1 MSETLSP
8 VSAHPARPTLAA
20 DIIIANAPDPVF
32 VCDLEG
38 KILEANEAVSRLL
51 GLRPDEVLEQSIAR
65 FLGQEEAR
73 EFVVALREVVE
84 RGVTRNVRLHPRSA
98 SGEMIPTTLN
108 ASALRDT
115 DGNIIG
121 AIGILRDM
129 RELDQA
135 RAYAE
140 SLIKNAPDPVFVS
153 DLEGKIHEAN
163 DAVFSLLGFRPD
175 ELIEQSLSR
184 IISPE
189 ETWEFM
195 VALREVVECGVT
207 RNARLHPRRASGD
220 VIPTT
225 LNASALRDAEGRVIG
240 AIGILR
246 DMRELDKARAY
257 AESLIKNA
265 PDPVFV
271 SDLEG
276 KIHQANDA
284 VFSLLGFRP
293 DELIEQSLSRIISP
307 EETWEFMVALREVV
321 ECGVTRNARLHPRRA
336 SGDVIPT
343 TLNASALRDAEGR
356 VIGAIGILRDMRE
369 LDKARAYAESL
380 IKNAPDPVFVS
391 DLEGK
396 IHQANDAVSHLLGFR
411 QDEVV
416 EQSVSRFLG
425 ADETREFVA
434 ALREVVEHGV
444 SRNVPLHPRSASGE
458 VISTT
463 LNASALRDADGNVI
477 GAIGILR
484 DMRAYEQVL
493 HDLEDSRRELR
504 DADQAKDRFLAVVSH
519 ELRTPLTAMLGWV
532 RLLTGGM
539 LDDATSAR
547 ALPVIERNTKLL
559 AQLIDDL
566 LDVSRIV
573 AGKLRLEVGPVDL
586 VAVIESAI
594 EAVQGLADAKS
605 IGLKAVLD
613 PSAGSVAGDP
623 GRLQQVVWNLLSNA
637 IKFTPSRGRIDLR
650 LERAGSHARLTVR
663 DTGRGIS
670 PELLPHIF
678 DRFRQDERSRRHG
691 GLGLGLAIVRHIVAL
706 HDGSVRA
713 ESDGEGRGATL
724 VVELPLPTDDVRS
737 APKPAAV
744 YRRLESAP
752 SRLINLAGRR
762 ILVVDDEPDARDL
775 LSTIL
780 GRAGADVT
788 VAASADEALEV
799 LRRWRPDVLVSDIG
813 MPGDDGYVLIRK
825 VRTLLPE
832 EGSQVRALA
841 LTAYARSE
849 DRVLALEAGFHTHIA
864 KPVDPLELT
873 ALIAGLAPERRD

>member
-1 MSETLSP
+1 MPEALSP
-8 VSAHPARPTLAA
+8 VAVLTARPTLAA

-51 GLRPDEVLEQSIAR
+51 GLRRDEVLEQSISR
-65 FLGQEEAR
+65 FLGQDEAR

-84 RGVTRNVRLHPRSA
+84 RDVTRNVRLQPRSA

-115 DGNIIG
+115 DGSIIG

-129 RELDQA
+129 RELDQ
-135 RAYAE
+135 
-140 SLIKNAPDPVFVS
+140 
-153 DLEGKIHEAN
+153 
-163 DAVFSLLGFRPD
+163 
-175 ELIEQSLSR
+175 
-184 IISPE
+184 
-189 ETWEFM
+189 
-195 VALREVVECGVT
+195 
-207 RNARLHPRRASGD
+207 
-220 VIPTT
+220 
-225 LNASALRDAEGRVIG
+225 
-240 AIGILR
+240 
-246 DMRELDKARAY
+246 ARAY

-321 ECGVTRNARLHPRRA
+321 DRGVTRNARLHPRSA
-336 SGDVIPT
+336 SGDVIP
-343 TLNASALRDAEGR
+343 
-356 VIGAIGILRDMRE
+356 
-369 LDKARAYAESL
+369 
-380 IKNAPDPVFVS
+380 
-391 DLEGK
+391 
-396 IHQANDAVSHLLGFR
+396 
-411 QDEVV
+411 
-416 EQSVSRFLG
+416 
-425 ADETREFVA
+425 
-434 ALREVVEHGV
+434 
-444 SRNVPLHPRSASGE
+444 
-458 VISTT
+458 TT

-504 DADQAKDRFLAVVSH
+504 DADQAKDRFLAIVSH

-532 RLLTGGM
+532 RLLTTGR

-566 LDVSRIV
+566 LDVSGII

-623 GRLQQVVWNLLSNA
+623 GRLQQVVWNLLANA
-637 IKFTPSRGRIDLR
+637 IKFTPNRGRIDLR
-650 LERAGSHARLTVR
+650 LERAGAHARLTVR

-678 DRFRQDERSRRHG
+678 DRFRQDERTRQHG
-691 GLGLGLAIVRHIVAL
+691 GLGLGLAIVRHIAKL
-706 HDGSVRA
+706 REGTGWSV
-713 ESDGEGRGATL
+713 
-724 VVELPLPTDDVRS
+724 
-737 APKPAAV
+737 
-744 YRRLESAP
+744 
-752 SRLINLAGRR
+752 
-762 ILVVDDEPDARDL
+762 
-775 LSTIL
+775 
-780 GRAGADVT
+780 
-788 VAASADEALEV
+788 
-799 LRRWRPDVLVSDIG
+799 
-813 MPGDDGYVLIRK
+813 
-825 VRTLLPE
+825 
-832 EGSQVRALA
+832 
-841 LTAYARSE
+841 
-849 DRVLALEAGFHTHIA
+849 
-864 KPVDPLELT
+864 
-873 ALIAGLAPERRD
+873 

>member
-1 MSETLSP
+1 MRLSEVNDRPKGNVMPEIVSP
-8 VSAHPARPTLAA
+8 PESRTARPTLAA

-38 KILEANEAVSRLL
+38 KILEANDAVSRLL
-51 GLRPDEVLEQSIAR
+51 GLRRDEVLEQSISR
-65 FLGQEEAR
+65 FLGQDEAR

-84 RGVTRNVRLHPRSA
+84 RDVTRNVRLQPRSA

-115 DGNIIG
+115 DGTIIG

-129 RELDQA
+129 RELDQ
-135 RAYAE
+135 
-140 SLIKNAPDPVFVS
+140 
-153 DLEGKIHEAN
+153 
-163 DAVFSLLGFRPD
+163 
-175 ELIEQSLSR
+175 
-184 IISPE
+184 
-189 ETWEFM
+189 
-195 VALREVVECGVT
+195 
-207 RNARLHPRRASGD
+207 
-220 VIPTT
+220 
-225 LNASALRDAEGRVIG
+225 
-240 AIGILR
+240 
-246 DMRELDKARAY
+246 ARAY

-321 ECGVTRNARLHPRRA
+321 DCGVTRNARLHPRSA

-343 TLNASALRDAEGR
+343 TLNASALRDTDGK

-396 IHQANDAVSHLLGFR
+396 ILQANDAVSHLLGFR

-416 EQSVSRFLG
+416 EQSVSRFLA

-444 SRNVPLHPRSASGE
+444 SRNVRLHPRSASGE

-493 HDLEDSRRELR
+493 HDLEESRRELR

-519 ELRTPLTAMLGWV
+519 ELRTPLTAMLGWI
-532 RLLTGGM
+532 RLLTTGM

-566 LDVSRIV
+566 LDVSGIV

-594 EAVQGLADAKS
+594 ESVQALADAKS

-613 PSAGSVAGDP
+613 PSAGSIAGDP
-623 GRLQQVVWNLLSNA
+623 GRLQQVVWNLLANA

-650 LERAGSHARLTVR
+650 LERAGSRARLTVR

-678 DRFRQDERSRRHG
+678 DRFRQDERTRRHG
-691 GLGLGLAIVRHIVAL
+691 GLGLGLAIVCHIVKL
-706 HDGSVRA
+706 HEGTVWA

-724 VVELPLPTDDVRS
+724 VVELPLPGEDVPS
-737 APKPAAV
+737 AQKPAVA
-744 YRRLESAP
+744 YRRLDSAS
-752 SRLINLAGRR
+752 SRLINLTRRR
-762 ILVVDDEPDARDL
+762 ILVVDDDADARDL
-775 LSTIL
+775 LAQIL
-780 GRAGADVT
+780 GQAGAVVT

-825 VRTLLPE
+825 VRALGFE
-832 EGSQVRALA
+832 EGGQVRALA

>member
-1 MSETLSP
+1 MPEALSP
-8 VSAHPARPTLAA
+8 VAVLTTRPTLAA

-38 KILEANEAVSRLL
+38 KSLEANEAVSRLL
-51 GLRPDEVLEQSIAR
+51 GLRRDDVLEQSISR
-65 FLGQEEAR
+65 FLGQDEAR

-84 RGVTRNVRLHPRSA
+84 RDVPRHVRLQPRSA

-129 RELDQA
+129 RELDQ
-135 RAYAE
+135 
-140 SLIKNAPDPVFVS
+140 
-153 DLEGKIHEAN
+153 
-163 DAVFSLLGFRPD
+163 
-175 ELIEQSLSR
+175 
-184 IISPE
+184 
-189 ETWEFM
+189 
-195 VALREVVECGVT
+195 
-207 RNARLHPRRASGD
+207 
-220 VIPTT
+220 
-225 LNASALRDAEGRVIG
+225 
-240 AIGILR
+240 
-246 DMRELDKARAY
+246 ARAY

-321 ECGVTRNARLHPRRA
+321 DRGVTRNARLHPRSA

-343 TLNASALRDAEGR
+343 TLNASALRDTEGR

-396 IHQANDAVSHLLGFR
+396 ILQANDAVSHLLGFR

-444 SRNVPLHPRSASGE
+444 SRNVRLHPRSASGE

-477 GAIGILR
+477 GAMGILR

-504 DADQAKDRFLAVVSH
+504 DADQAKDRFLAIVSH

-532 RLLTGGM
+532 RLLTTGM

-594 EAVQGLADAKS
+594 EAVQSLADAKS

-623 GRLQQVVWNLLSNA
+623 GRLQQVVSNLLANA
-637 IKFTPSRGRIDLR
+637 IKFTPNRGRIDLR

-678 DRFRQDERSRRHG
+678 DRFRQDERTRQHG
-691 GLGLGLAIVRHIVAL
+691 GLGLGLAIVRHIVKL
-706 HDGSVRA
+706 HEGNVWA

-724 VVELPLPTDDVRS
+724 VVELPLPIEDVS
-737 APKPAAV
+737 PAAKPAIV
-744 YRRLESAP
+744 YRRLESAS

-762 ILVVDDEPDARDL
+762 ILVVDDEADARDL
-775 LSTIL
+775 LAQIL
-780 GRAGADVT
+780 GQAGADV
-788 VAASADEALEV
+788 VVVASADEALDT

-813 MPGDDGYVLIRK
+813 MPGDDGYALIRK
-825 VRTLLPE
+825 VRARGSG
-832 EGSQVRALA
+832 EGGQVRALA

-849 DRVLALEAGFHTHIA
+849 DRALALEAGFHTHIA

>member
-1 MSETLSP
+1 MPEALSP
-8 VSAHPARPTLAA
+8 VAVLTARPTLAA

-51 GLRPDEVLEQSIAR
+51 GLRRDEVLEQSISR
-65 FLGQEEAR
+65 FLGQDEAR

-84 RGVTRNVRLHPRSA
+84 RDVTRNVRLQPRSA

-129 RELDQA
+129 RELDHA

-140 SLIKNAPDPVFVS
+140 SLIKNA
-153 DLEGKIHEAN
+153 L
-163 DAVFSLLGFRPD
+163 
-175 ELIEQSLSR
+175 
-184 IISPE
+184 
-189 ETWEFM
+189 
-195 VALREVVECGVT
+195 
-207 RNARLHPRRASGD
+207 
-220 VIPTT
+220 
-225 LNASALRDAEGRVIG
+225 
-240 AIGILR
+240 
-246 DMRELDKARAY
+246 
-257 AESLIKNA
+257 
-265 PDPVFV
+265 DPVFV

-321 ECGVTRNARLHPRRA
+321 DRGVTRNARLHPRSA

-343 TLNASALRDAEGR
+343 TLNASALRDTEGR

-396 IHQANDAVSHLLGFR
+396 ILQANDAVSHLLGFR

-444 SRNVPLHPRSASGE
+444 SRNVRLHPRSASGE

-504 DADQAKDRFLAVVSH
+504 DADQAKDRFLAIVSH

-532 RLLTGGM
+532 RLLTTGR

-566 LDVSRIV
+566 LDVSGII

-623 GRLQQVVWNLLSNA
+623 GRLQQVVWNLLANA
-637 IKFTPSRGRIDLR
+637 IKFTPNRGRIDLR

-678 DRFRQDERSRRHG
+678 DRFRQDERTRQHG
-691 GLGLGLAIVRHIVAL
+691 GLGLGLAIVRHIVKL
-706 HDGSVRA
+706 HEGNVRA

-724 VVELPLPTDDVRS
+724 VVELPLPIEDVS
-737 APKPAAV
+737 PAAKPAIV
-744 YRRLESAP
+744 YRRLESAS

-762 ILVVDDEPDARDL
+762 ILVVDDEADARDL
-775 LSTIL
+775 LAQIL
-780 GRAGADVT
+780 GQAGADVI
-788 VAASADEALEV
+788 VVGSADEALET

-825 VRTLLPE
+825 VRALGTA
-832 EGSQVRALA
+832 EGGQVRALA

-849 DRVLALEAGFHTHIA
+849 DRALALEAGFHTHIA